1 MSTNLEKSALTTR
14 LEKVSFPQQY
24 KTRYQLQGEK
34 CKKHKH
40 IEIKQ

>member
-1 MSTNLEKSALTTR
+1 MSTNMEKSAVATR
-14 LEKVSFPQQY
+14 LEKVGFPQQY
-24 KTRYQLQGEK
+24 ETRYQLQGKK